1 MNTNQFPIQNIYLR
15 EAVMDADGVA
25 TTKVI
30 GTVFKNHSDAYASEC
45 KF

>member
-1 MNTNQFPIQNIYLR
+1 MNSNQFPIQNIYLR
-15 EAVMDADGVA
+15 EAVMDADGLP

-30 GTVFKNHSDAYASEC
+30 GTVFENHGDAYAKDC